1 MRTSWRRPSGGS
13 APGLRQA
20 VRGVVLPLCSSSD
33 SPYLPSP
40 LQALE
45 KQSILQRKGSPVRP
59 SGKPVHHSILRWIAF
74 SRKPVAR
81 SRPPNETPSEHA
93 GLPIEALQP
102 FDQVEMPVP
111 AQDGEVM
118 LSTQRRNP
126 GVVGRNWGASL
137 FNSIV
142 SNSRSIKVLIRAVSL
157 LKCRR
162 LPANFI
168 LADKLAQGDSLFGS
182 LRLGAAE
189 EGIGNLQRGFHGL
202 IIPYLWEEINVPE
215 VARAQLSR
223 SLFRGES

>member
-33 SPYLPSP
+33 GPYLPSP

-168 LADKLAQGDSLFGS
+168 LVFCRAGDLASSFSATASLTNWRKGILCSAAFALARRKRGS
-182 LRLGAAE
+182 
-189 EGIGNLQRGFHGL
+189 GIS
-202 IIPYLWEEINVPE
+202 NV
-215 VARAQLSR
+215 VFMA
-223 SLFRGES
+223 